1 MIPLIITFWIIQH
14 ILKAEY
20 SLDGAKYDLAER
32 VDERLENV
40 TGIQGA
46 EDPTPQIQTVNKL
59 PVIHRL
65 IGLL

>member
-1 MIPLIITFWIIQH
+1 MIIIFWIIQH

-20 SLDGAKYDLAER
+20 SLDGAKYDLAKR

-40 TGIQGA
+40 TGIQRA

-65 IGLL
+65 MGLLK